1 MLKTVMIVLGV
12 VKAAVQWFRDQSRD
26 DVAVKAKKTPPAEM
40 IGGGMITSGGSL
52 QRDRDEQH

>member
-1 MLKTVMIVLGV
+1 MFKTVLIVLGV

-40 IGGGMITSGGSL
+40 IGGV
-52 QRDRDEQH
+52 